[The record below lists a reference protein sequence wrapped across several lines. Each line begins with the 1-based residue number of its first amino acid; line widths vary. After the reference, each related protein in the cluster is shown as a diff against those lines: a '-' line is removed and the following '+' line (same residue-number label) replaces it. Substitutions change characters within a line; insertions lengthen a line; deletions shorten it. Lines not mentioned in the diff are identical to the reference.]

1 MQRAQNSNLMK
12 LLMVENYQSKLHGIA
27 AAAAAAER
35 NGRLPWVER
44 TVIAGYLRSE
54 DVGKTSQIE

>member
-1 MQRAQNSNLMK
+1 MK

>member
-1 MQRAQNSNLMK
+1 MK
-12 LLMVENYQSKLHGIA
+12 LLMVENYQSKLHGIAA